1 MAADQRIVI
10 ENCSI
15 ATVDAH
21 DTEYADGY
29 VVIVGNRIES
39 LGAGR
44 APEGLEN
51 VVRRIDAT
59 GHLVTPGLVNTHHHY
74 YQWITRGLATDHNL
88 FNWLVALYPTWA
100 RIDEP
105 MVYAAAQ
112 GSLAMMARGGVTTAM
127 DHHYVFPRDSGDLS
141 GAIIRAARETGVR
154 FTLARGS
161 MDRSEKD
168 GGLPPDF
175 AVETLEGALTATEAT
190 VKEHHDPSFDA
201 MTQVAV
207 APCSPFSVSTEL
219 LRQGAELAR
228 RLGVRLHTHGS
239 ETVEEEQFCK
249 ELFGMGPTDYFEST
263 GWLGEDVWMAH
274 CVHMNDSDIAA
285 FARTKTGVAHCP
297 SSNARLAAGIARVPD
312 MLAAGVPV
320 GLGVDG
326 TASNESGELHTEL
339 RNALL
344 INRLGAHK
352 EAALNARQALR
363 LGTYGGA
370 QVLGR
375 ASQIGSLEPG
385 KLADLVLWK
394 LDTLAHASIA
404 DPVTALVFG
413 AAAPVT
419 ASFVNGRQIVEA
431 GRLLHVDED
440 AIARATG
447 AEPRGGPPPAGG
459 YPLSPLGPGGP
470 GGEAGPRPGGR
481 GPRTGSTAAV
491 SWARAAL
498 RAPRNGHRPSVPHD
512 HMHHLPETRVRADVS
527 TDRRSR
533 PCPRIPC
540 TPSTR
545 NSPP

>member
-1 MAADQRIVI
+1 MAPSAAPQRIVI
-10 ENCSI
+10 ENCAI
-15 ATVDAH
+15 ATVDAN
-21 DTEYADGY
+21 DTEYASGY
-29 VVIVGNRIES
+29 LVVADNKIES
-39 LGAGR
+39 IGAGQ
-44 APEGLEN
+44 APKGLEN
-51 VVRRIDAT
+51 VVRRIDGT
-59 GHLVTPGLVNTHHHY
+59 GHLVTPGLVNTHHHF

-100 RIDEP
+100 RIDEQ
-105 MVYAAAQ
+105 MGRVAAQ

-127 DHHYVFPRDSGDLS
+127 DHHYVYPQNSGDLS
-141 GAIIRAARETGVR
+141 GAIIGAASEMGVR

-161 MDRSEKD
+161 MDRSVKD

-175 AVETLEGALTATEAT
+175 AVETLDGALAATAET
-190 VKEHHDPSFDA
+190 VDRFHDASFGS

-219 LRQGAELAR
+219 MKRGAELAR
-228 RLGVRLHTHGS
+228 AKGVRLHTHGS

-263 GWLGEDVWMAH
+263 GWLGSDVWMAH

-285 FARTKTGVAHCP
+285 FARTGTGVAHCP

-312 MLAAGVPV
+312 MLKAGVPV

-344 INRLGAHK
+344 INRLNAQHR

-363 LGTYGGA
+363 LGTFGGA

-375 ASQIGSLEPG
+375 ADQIGSLEAG
-385 KLADLVLWK
+385 KLADFVLWK

-419 ASFVNGRQIVEA
+419 ASFVNGKQIVENS
-431 GRLLHVDED
+431 RLTTVDED
-440 AIARATG
+440 AIAVATR
-447 AEPRGGPPPAGG
+447 E
-459 YPLSPLGPGGP
+459 
-470 GGEAGPRPGGR
+470 EAQRLAR
-481 GPRTGSTAAV
+481 IAAQ
-491 SWARAAL
+491 A
-498 RAPRNGHRPSVPHD
+498 
-512 HMHHLPETRVRADVS
+512 
-527 TDRRSR
+527 
-533 PCPRIPC
+533 
-540 TPSTR
+540 
-545 NSPP
+545 

>member
-1 MAADQRIVI
+1 MAPSAAPQRIVI
-10 ENCSI
+10 ENCAI
-15 ATVDAH
+15 ATVDAN
-21 DTEYADGY
+21 DTEYASGY
-29 VVIVGNRIES
+29 LVVADNKIES
-39 LGAGR
+39 IGAGQ
-44 APEGLEN
+44 APKGLEN
-51 VVRRIDAT
+51 VVRRIDGT
-59 GHLVTPGLVNTHHHY
+59 GHLVTPGLINTHHHF

-100 RIDEP
+100 RIDEQ
-105 MVYAAAQ
+105 MGRVAAQ

-127 DHHYVFPRDSGDLS
+127 DHHYVYPRNSGDLS
-141 GAIIRAARETGVR
+141 GAIIGAASEMGVR

-175 AVETLEGALTATEAT
+175 AVETLDGALAATAET
-190 VKEHHDPSFDA
+190 VDRFHDASFGS

-219 LRQGAELAR
+219 MKQGAELAR
-228 RLGVRLHTHGS
+228 AKGVRLHTHGS

-263 GWLGEDVWMAH
+263 GWLGNDVWMAH

-285 FARTKTGVAHCP
+285 FARTGTGVAHCP

-312 MLAAGVPV
+312 MLKAGVPV

-344 INRLGAHK
+344 INRLNAQHR

-375 ASQIGSLEPG
+375 ADQIGSLEAG
-385 KLADLVLWK
+385 KLADFVLWK

-419 ASFVNGRQIVEA
+419 ASFVNGKQIVENS
-431 GRLLHVDED
+431 RLTTVDED
-440 AIARATG
+440 AIAVATR
-447 AEPRGGPPPAGG
+447 E
-459 YPLSPLGPGGP
+459 
-470 GGEAGPRPGGR
+470 EAQRLAR
-481 GPRTGSTAAV
+481 IAAQ
-491 SWARAAL
+491 A
-498 RAPRNGHRPSVPHD
+498 
-512 HMHHLPETRVRADVS
+512 
-527 TDRRSR
+527 
-533 PCPRIPC
+533 
-540 TPSTR
+540 
-545 NSPP
+545 

>member
-1 MAADQRIVI
+1 MAASRIVI
-10 ENCSI
+10 ENCAI

-21 DTEYADGY
+21 DTEYASGH
-29 VVIVGNRIES
+29 VVVAGNRIES
-39 LGAGR
+39 VGPGR
-44 APEGLEN
+44 APAGLDG
-51 VVRRIDAT
+51 VARRIDGT
-59 GHLVTPGLVNTHHHY
+59 GHLVTPGLVNTHHHF

-88 FNWLVALYPTWA
+88 FDWLVALYPVWA

-105 MVYAAAQ
+105 MVRAAAR

-127 DHHYVFPRDSGDLS
+127 DHHYVYPRGTGDLS
-141 GAIIRAARETGVR
+141 GAIIGAAAETGVR

-161 MDRSEKD
+161 MDRGRSD

-175 AVETLEGALTATEAT
+175 AVETLDGALAATEET
-190 VKEHHDPSFDA
+190 VDRHHDSAFDA
-201 MTQVAV
+201 MTQIAV

-219 LRQGAELAR
+219 LREGAELAR
-228 RLGVRLHTHGS
+228 RKGVRLHTHGS

-249 ELFGMGPTDYFEST
+249 ERFGMGPTDYFESA
-263 GWLGEDVWMAH
+263 GWLGSDVWMAH
-274 CVHMNDSDIAA
+274 CVHMNDADIAA
-285 FARTKTGVAHCP
+285 FARTGTGVAHCP

-344 INRLGAHK
+344 INRLGARG

-375 ASQIGSLEPG
+375 AGQIGSIEPG

-404 DPVTALVFG
+404 DPVAALVLG

-419 ASFVNGRQIVEA
+419 LSLVDGRTVVED
-431 GRLLHVDED
+431 GRLTRVDED
-440 AIARATG
+440 EVAR
-447 AEPRGGPPPAGG
+447 
-459 YPLSPLGPGGP
+459 S
-470 GGEAGPRPGGR
+470 
-481 GPRTGSTAAV
+481 
-491 SWARAAL
+491 
-498 RAPRNGHRPSVPHD
+498 
-512 HMHHLPETRVRADVS
+512 TRVEA
-527 TDRRSR
+527 RRLA
-533 PCPRIPC
+533 RIAAE
-540 TPSTR
+540 S
-545 NSPP
+545 

>member
-1 MAADQRIVI
+1 MAASRIVI
-10 ENCSI
+10 ENCAI

-21 DTEYADGY
+21 DTEYASGH
-29 VVIVGNRIES
+29 VVVAGNRIES
-39 LGAGR
+39 VGPGR
-44 APEGLEN
+44 APAGLDG
-51 VVRRIDAT
+51 VARRIDGT
-59 GHLVTPGLVNTHHHY
+59 GHLVTPGLVNTHHHF

-88 FNWLVALYPTWA
+88 FDWLVALYPVWA

-105 MVYAAAQ
+105 MVRAAAR

-127 DHHYVFPRDSGDLS
+127 DHHYVYPRGTGDLS
-141 GAIIRAARETGVR
+141 GAIIGAAAETGVR

-161 MDRSEKD
+161 MDRGRSD

-175 AVETLEGALTATEAT
+175 AVETLDAALAATEET
-190 VKEHHDPSFDA
+190 VDRHHDSAFDA
-201 MTQVAV
+201 MTQIAV

-219 LRQGAELAR
+219 LREGAELAR
-228 RLGVRLHTHGS
+228 RKGVRLHTHGS

-249 ELFGMGPTDYFEST
+249 ERFGMGPTDYFESA
-263 GWLGEDVWMAH
+263 GWLGSDVWMAH

-285 FARTKTGVAHCP
+285 FARTGTGVAHCP

-344 INRLGAHK
+344 INRLGARG

-375 ASQIGSLEPG
+375 AGQIGSIEAG

-404 DPVTALVFG
+404 DPVVALVFG

-419 ASFVNGRQIVEA
+419 LSLVNGQTVVED
-431 GRLLHVDED
+431 GRPTRVDED
-440 AIARATG
+440 AVAR
-447 AEPRGGPPPAGG
+447 
-459 YPLSPLGPGGP
+459 
-470 GGEAGPRPGGR
+470 
-481 GPRTGSTAAV
+481 
-491 SWARAAL
+491 
-498 RAPRNGHRPSVPHD
+498 
-512 HMHHLPETRVRADVS
+512 
-527 TDRRSR
+527 
-533 PCPRIPC
+533 
-540 TPSTR
+540 STR
-545 NSPP
+545 DEARRLARIAAES

>member
-1 MAADQRIVI
+1 MAPSAAPSRIVI
-10 ENCSI
+10 ENAAI
-15 ATVDAH
+15 ATVDAN
-21 DTEYADGY
+21 DTEYASGY
-29 VVIVGNRIES
+29 VVVADNKIES
-39 LGAGR
+39 IGAGQ
-44 APEGLEN
+44 APAGLEN
-51 VVRRIDAT
+51 VVRRVDGT
-59 GHLVTPGLVNTHHHY
+59 GHLVTPGLINTHHHF

-100 RIDEP
+100 RIDEQ
-105 MVYAAAQ
+105 MARVAAQ

-127 DHHYVFPRDSGDLS
+127 DHHYVYPQGSGDLS
-141 GAIIRAARETGVR
+141 GAIIGAASDMGVR

-175 AVETLEGALTATEAT
+175 AVETLEGALAATEET
-190 VKEHHDPSFDA
+190 VRKHHDASFGA

-219 LRQGAELAR
+219 MKQGAELAR

-239 ETVEEEQFCK
+239 ETVEEEKFCH

-285 FARTKTGVAHCP
+285 FARTGTGVAHCP

-312 MLAAGVPV
+312 MLKAGVPV

-344 INRLGAHK
+344 INRLGAHR

-363 LGTYGGA
+363 LGTAGGA
-370 QVLGR
+370 RVLGR
-375 ASQIGSLEPG
+375 AAEIGSLEAG

-394 LDTLAHASIA
+394 IDGIGHSSIA
-404 DPVTALVFG
+404 DPVTAIVFG

-419 ASFVNGRQIVEA
+419 LSLVNGKPVVED
-431 GRLLHVDED
+431 GRLLHADED
-440 AIARATG
+440 AIARDARQEAQRLARIT
-447 AEPRGGPPPAGG
+447 AE
-459 YPLSPLGPGGP
+459 S
-470 GGEAGPRPGGR
+470 
-481 GPRTGSTAAV
+481 
-491 SWARAAL
+491 
-498 RAPRNGHRPSVPHD
+498 
-512 HMHHLPETRVRADVS
+512 
-527 TDRRSR
+527 
-533 PCPRIPC
+533 
-540 TPSTR
+540 
-545 NSPP
+545 

>member
-1 MAADQRIVI
+1 MAAAQRIVI

-15 ATVDAH
+15 ATVDAD
-21 DTEYADGY
+21 DTEYATGY
-29 VVIVGNRIES
+29 VVVAGDRIES
-39 LGAGR
+39 LGAGS

-51 VVRRIDAT
+51 VVRRVDGT
-59 GHLVTPGLVNTHHHY
+59 GHLATPGLVNTHHHF

-88 FNWLVALYPTWA
+88 FDWLVALYPTWA
-100 RIDEP
+100 RIDEQ

-127 DHHYVFPRDSGDLS
+127 DHHYVFPKGSGDLS

-161 MDRSEKD
+161 MDRGETD

-175 AVETLEGALTATEAT
+175 AVETLEDALAATEAT
-190 VKEHHDPSFDA
+190 VDEHHDASFGA
-201 MTQVAV
+201 MTQIAV

-219 LRQGAELAR
+219 LTQGAELAR
-228 RLGVRLHTHGS
+228 RKGVRLHTHGS

-274 CVHMNDSDIAA
+274 CVRMNDSDIAA
-285 FARTKTGVAHCP
+285 FARTRTGVAHCP
-297 SSNARLAAGIARVPD
+297 SSNARLGAGIARVPD

-344 INRLGAHK
+344 VNRLGAHR

-363 LGTYGGA
+363 LGTFGGA

-375 ASQIGSLEPG
+375 AAEIGSLEPG
-385 KLADLVLWK
+385 KVADLVLWR

-404 DPVTALVFG
+404 DPVTALVLG

-419 ASFVNGRQIVEA
+419 LSLVGGLPVVENS
-431 GRLLHVDED
+431 RLLNVDED
-440 AIARATG
+440 AVARSTRAEAQRLARITARA
-447 AEPRGGPPPAGG
+447 
-459 YPLSPLGPGGP
+459 
-470 GGEAGPRPGGR
+470 
-481 GPRTGSTAAV
+481 
-491 SWARAAL
+491 
-498 RAPRNGHRPSVPHD
+498 
-512 HMHHLPETRVRADVS
+512 
-527 TDRRSR
+527 
-533 PCPRIPC
+533 
-540 TPSTR
+540 
-545 NSPP
+545 